1 MVPRCS
7 VCSHPSRPEIARGL
21 MDGVPY
27 RSLAGQFGL
36 SPSALCRHTK
46 HLARH
51 LDYQLRQEVQSR
63 QAALLDKLD
72 LLDTR
77 LDRLFNSAL
86 DLRSLNVALG
96 CIRESL
102 RLHSQQNLLER
113 CRLGRG
119 GQP

>member
-7 VCSHPSRPEIARGL
+7 VCSHPSLSEIDRGL
-21 MDGVPY
+21 MQGLPY

-46 HLARH
+46 HLALQ
-51 LDYQLRQEVQSR
+51 LDFQARREAHDRQD
-63 QAALLDKLD
+63 ALLEKLD

-102 RLHSQQNLLER
+102 RLISLLER
-113 CRLGRG
+113 VRLGPG
-119 GQP
+119 G